1 PPSGATEPVA
11 TEPVSTVP
19 GERADPGDGP
29 ATLRVASFNVHMGV
43 DGWGRPFDLVA
54 ECAALDADVLIL
66 QEAWTPD
73 DGTPGTAALVAGR
86 LGYHVVAEADLAHA
100 RLYAPVATDT
110 GRWAP
115 LLGQVRKTLRLD
127 DERFTVPAGSRDRA
141 SVSGRWGV
149 ALLAR
154 VPCRDAEV
162 LSLGKLRRDPASRA
176 VIRCT
181 TALGGAELT
190 VHGTH
195 MSHITHLSP
204 AQYRRLARLLPPLD
218 RPGVLAGD
226 MNMWGPPASSFFRGW
241 RRAVV
246 GRTWPAHRPH
256 SQLDHV
262 LVTPA
267 LRVVDARVA
276 DGTGSD
282 HRPVV
287 VTLALA

>member
-1 PPSGATEPVA
+1 MTG
-11 TEPVSTVP
+11 P
-19 GERADPGDGP
+19 GPDRTGTASRRQ
-29 ATLRVASFNVHMGV
+29 TLRVASFNVHMGV
-43 DGWGRPFDLVA
+43 DGWGRHYDVLS
-54 ECAALDADVLIL
+54 ECEALDADVLIL

-86 LGYHVVAEADLAHA
+86 LGYTVVVEAPLATA
-100 RLYAPVATDT
+100 RLYEPVATASR
-110 GRWAP
+110 RWGPAV
-115 LLGQVRKTLRLD
+115 GQVRKTLRLD
-127 DERFTVPAGSRDRA
+127 EEKWKVAAGPR
-141 SVSGRWGV
+141 GRTAQHGQWGV

-154 VPCRDAEV
+154 VVCRDPQV
-162 LSLGKLRRDPASRA
+162 LDLGKLRRDPASRA
-176 VIRCT
+176 VVRCT
-181 TALGGAELT
+181 TDLGGRELV

-218 RPGVLAGD
+218 TPALLAGD
-226 MNMWGPPASSFFRGW
+226 MNMWGPPASSFFPGW
-241 RRAVV
+241 RRGVI
-246 GRTWPAHRPH
+246 GRTWPSHRPH

-267 LRVVDARVA
+267 VAVVDARVA
-276 DGTGSD
+276 PGSGSD